1 MRLTIDGRNVEA
13 AEGMTILAAAK
24 TAGIEIPTLCYLEGI
39 SDIGA
44 CRLCV
49 VEVEGKNELATACNT
64 KVKEGMVVQTA
75 SRKVIDARK
84 TVLKLLLSNHNI
96 DCFNCEKNGDCQL
109 QKYCNKYDIDTV
121 QLEHR
126 ITHHLL
132 YLRKIHPWKNERRSF
147 RADGYAPRNQA
158 PPQISAGAAGAV
170 LAIVC
175 AAAAR
180 RGLFDYLPLYSPV
193 RRADRLPRLSP
204 AQRLF
209 GLHMGG
215 AEAL

>member
-24 TAGIEIPTLCYLEGI
+24 TASIEIPTLCYLEGI

-109 QKYCNKYDIDTV
+109 QKYCNEYDIDTTPYIGSRSLLECDVPKKDAHPFLSYDPSKCIYCQRCV
-121 QLEHR
+121 QTCR
-126 ITHHLL
+126 VATG
-132 YLRKIHPWKNERRSF
+132 RRS
-147 RADGYAPRNQA
+147 DQT
-158 PPQISAGAAGAV
+158 
-170 LAIVC
+170 
-175 AAAAR
+175 
-180 RGLFDYLPLYSPV
+180 
-193 RRADRLPRLSP
+193 
-204 AQRLF
+204 AQNR
-209 GLHMGG
+209 
-215 AEAL
+215 

>member
-96 DCFNCEKNGDCQL
+96 DCFNCEK
-109 QKYCNKYDIDTV
+109 TV
-121 QLEHR
+121 
-126 ITHHLL
+126 TA
-132 YLRKIHPWKNERRSF
+132 SF
-147 RADGYAPRNQA
+147 RNIVMNM
-158 PPQISAGAAGAV
+158 ISIQ
-170 LAIVC
+170 L
-175 AAAAR
+175 
-180 RGLFDYLPLYSPV
+180 L
-193 RRADRLPRLSP
+193 
-204 AQRLF
+204 
-209 GLHMGG
+209 M
-215 AEAL
+215 

>member
-109 QKYCNKYDIDTV
+109 QKYCNEYGYRYNSLHSDSRSLLECDVPKKDAHPFLSYDPV
-121 QLEHR
+121 QMY
-126 ITHHLL
+126 LL
-132 YLRKIHPWKNERRSF
+132 PALRT
-147 RADGYAPRNQA
+147 D
-158 PPQISAGAAGAV
+158 
-170 LAIVC
+170 
-175 AAAAR
+175 
-180 RGLFDYLPLYSPV
+180 LPGCNRKKS
-193 RRADRLPRLSP
+193 DQT
-204 AQRLF
+204 AQNR
-209 GLHMGG
+209 
-215 AEAL
+215 

>member
-109 QKYCNKYDIDTV
+109 QKYCNKYDIDTTPYIGSRSLLECDVPKKDAHPFLSYDPSKCIYCQRCV
-121 QLEHR
+121 QTCR
-126 ITHHLL
+126 VAT
-132 YLRKIHPWKNERRSF
+132 
-147 RADGYAPRNQA
+147 G
-158 PPQISAGAAGAV
+158 
-170 LAIVC
+170 
-175 AAAAR
+175 
-180 RGLFDYLPLYSPV
+180 
-193 RRADRLPRLSP
+193 RRAIKLRST
-204 AQRLF
+204 
-209 GLHMGG
+209 GK
-215 AEAL
+215 